1 VDASRHAAAWRRA
14 RIAKIAL
21 ATVGALTFIGGT
33 ELVRLNIASHHKVKL
48 QPLGAP
54 TRFTDIVRQNLLQA
68 GIMAPAQ
75 APPGA
80 ETALS

>member
-1 VDASRHAAAWRRA
+1 MEASRHAAARRRA
-14 RIAKIAL
+14 RIAKVAL
-21 ATVGALTFIGGT
+21 AAIGALTFIGGT
-33 ELVRLNIASHHKVKL
+33 ELVRLNIASHHKRKL

-54 TRFTDIVRQNLLQA
+54 TRFTDVVRQNLLQA
-68 GIMAPAQ
+68 GSLAPAE

>member
-1 VDASRHAAAWRRA
+1 MEASRHAAAWRRA

-21 ATVGALTFIGGT
+21 ATVGTLTFIGGT
-33 ELVRLNIASHHKVKL
+33 ELVRLNIASHHKLKL

-54 TRFTDIVRQNLLQA
+54 TRFTGIVRQNLLQA